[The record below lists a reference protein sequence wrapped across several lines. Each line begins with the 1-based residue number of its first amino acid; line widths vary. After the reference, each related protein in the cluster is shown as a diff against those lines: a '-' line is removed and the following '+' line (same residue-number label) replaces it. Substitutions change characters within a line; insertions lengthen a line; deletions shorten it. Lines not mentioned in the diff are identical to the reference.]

1 MEASPAA
8 ARLTVNRIQEAADF
22 LAGKVE
28 RTPML
33 SSTTA
38 ARVVAATSGIRLGDG
53 RLYAKAEHLQRTGSY
68 KVRGA
73 TLRIAR
79 LTPAEH
85 EAGVIAISAGNHAA
99 AVAVAAG
106 LLGVHAVVVMP
117 ETAVR
122 SKVDA
127 CRGYGAEVI
136 LAGSDTAE
144 AWAAM
149 EQIRE
154 ERGLTFL
161 HPFDH
166 LDTITG
172 QGTVGLEIVE
182 DLPAVDVVV
191 AGVGGGG
198 MACGVAA
205 AVKGLRPGARV
216 YGVEPM
222 TSNALALGIAAGTPV
237 PIRPVSVADGLN
249 APFASDATIAL
260 GRRLLDDIVLL
271 DDAEILAGLRFAAE
285 RMKQVLEPAGA
296 AALAAV
302 LAGRVPIVDGERVC
316 VVLSGGNVD
325 LDRFG
330 QLIALAG
337 PCRAPERPCP
347 PLRGS
352 LGPLPGPDRRQSTP
366 SSSRRSS
373 SMPRWWASSWI
384 TVIRTSSSRSSGSG

>member
-1 MEASPAA
+1 MQRDPAPLDAHRPALDVPLARIEEA
-8 ARLTVNRIQEAADF
+8 ARF
-22 LAGKVE
+22 LVGRVE
-28 RTPML
+28 RTPIL

-38 ARVVAATSGIRLGDG
+38 ARVVRTTAGVELAGG
-53 RLYAKAEHLQRTGSY
+53 RLQAKAEHLQRTGSY
-68 KVRGA
+68 KPRGA
-73 TLRIAR
+73 TFRIAR
-79 LTPAEH
+79 LSATEH
-85 EAGVIAISAGNHAA
+85 AAGVIAISAGNHAA
-99 AVAVAAG
+99 AVALAAG

-136 LAGSDTAE
+136 LEGSDTAE

-149 EQIRE
+149 ERVRDA
-154 ERGLTFL
+154 RGLTFV

-182 DLPAVDVVV
+182 DIPDVDVVV

-216 YGVEPM
+216 YGVEPR
-222 TSNALALGIAAGTPV
+222 TSNALTLGIAAGTPV
-237 PIRPVSVADGLN
+237 PIRPLSVADGLN
-249 APFASDATIAL
+249 APFASDTTITL
-260 GRRLLDDIVLL
+260 GRRLLDDVVLL
-271 DDAEILAGLRFAAE
+271 DDEEILAGLRFAAE

-302 LAGRVPIVDGERVC
+302 LHGHIPIRDGERVC
-316 VVLSGGNVD
+316 VVFSGGNVD
-325 LDRFG
+325 LPRFG
-330 QLIALAG
+330 ELIAA
-337 PCRAPERPCP
+337 A
-347 PLRGS
+347 GS
-352 LGPLPGPDRRQSTP
+352 LPG
-366 SSSRRSS
+366 
-373 SMPRWWASSWI
+373 A
-384 TVIRTSSSRSSGSG
+384 

>member
-1 MEASPAA
+1 MDSFGADLTLERIVAA
-8 ARLTVNRIQEAADF
+8 GSF
-22 LAGKVE
+22 LVGRVE

-33 SSTTA
+33 TSTTA
-38 ARVVAATSGIRLGDG
+38 ARVVRAVAGVELGGG
-53 RLYAKAEHLQRTGSY
+53 RVHAKAEHLQRTGSY

-73 TLRIAR
+73 TIRISR
-79 LTPAEH
+79 LSAAER
-85 EAGVIAISAGNHAA
+85 ATGVIAISAGNHAA

-106 LLGVHAVVVMP
+106 LAGVHAVVVMP
-117 ETAVR
+117 VGAVR

-136 LAGSDTAE
+136 LEGADTSE

-149 EQIRE
+149 ERVRD
-154 ERGLTFL
+154 ERGLTFI

-166 LDTITG
+166 PDTIAG

-182 DLPAVDVVV
+182 DLPEVDVVV

-198 MACGVAA
+198 LACGVAT

-216 YGVEPM
+216 YGVEPR
-222 TSNALALGIAAGTPV
+222 TSNALSLGIAAGRPV
-237 PIRPVSVADGLN
+237 PIRPLSVADGLN
-249 APFASDATIAL
+249 SPFASDVTIEL

-271 DDAEILAGLRFAAE
+271 DDAEILAGVRFAAE

-302 LAGRVPIVDGERVC
+302 LHGRIPIRDGERVC

-325 LDRFG
+325 VARLG
-330 QLIALAG
+330 ELIAA
-337 PCRAPERPCP
+337 A
-347 PLRGS
+347 
-352 LGPLPGPDRRQSTP
+352 GPLPE
-366 SSSRRSS
+366 
-373 SMPRWWASSWI
+373 A
-384 TVIRTSSSRSSGSG
+384 

>member
-1 MEASPAA
+1 MRLHPTGRDDRPPAPDVSLDRILEA
-8 ARLTVNRIQEAADF
+8 ARF
-22 LAGKVE
+22 LVGRVE

-33 SSTTA
+33 ASTTA
-38 ARVVAATSGIRLGDG
+38 ARVVRTTSGVELGGG
-53 RLYAKAEHLQRTGSY
+53 RLHAKAEHLQRTGSY

-73 TLRIAR
+73 TFRIAR
-79 LTPAEH
+79 LSGAEH
-85 EAGVIAISAGNHAA
+85 AAGVIAISAGNHAA

-106 LLGVHAVVVMP
+106 LMGVHAVVVMP
-117 ETAVR
+117 ATAVR
-122 SKVDA
+122 SKVAA

-136 LAGSDTAE
+136 LEGNDTGD

-149 EQIRE
+149 ERIRD

-166 LDTITG
+166 PDTMAG
-172 QGTVGLEIVE
+172 QGTIGLEIVE
-182 DLPAVDVVV
+182 EIPDVDVVV

-216 YGVEPM
+216 YGVEPR
-222 TSNALALGIAAGTPV
+222 TSNALSLGIAAGTPV
-237 PIRPVSVADGLN
+237 PIRPASVADGLN

-260 GRRLLDDIVLL
+260 GRRLLDDVVLL
-271 DDAEILAGLRFAAE
+271 GDVEILAGLRFAAE

-302 LAGRVPIVDGERVC
+302 LHGKVPVRHGERVC

-325 LDRFG
+325 VARFG
-330 QLIALAG
+330 ELIAA
-337 PCRAPERPCP
+337 A
-347 PLRGS
+347 
-352 LGPLPGPDRRQSTP
+352 GPLPG
-366 SSSRRSS
+366 
-373 SMPRWWASSWI
+373 A
-384 TVIRTSSSRSSGSG
+384 

>member
-1 MEASPAA
+1 MDVPDPVDLLTL
-8 ARLTVNRIQEAADF
+8 ARIEEAAGF
-22 LAGKVE
+22 LAGKIE
-28 RTPML
+28 RTPL
-33 SSTTA
+33 LASTTA
-38 ARVVAATSGIRLGDG
+38 ARVIAATTGARIAGG
-53 RLYAKAEHLQRTGSY
+53 RLHAKAEHLQRTGSY

-73 TLRIAR
+73 TFRTAR
-79 LTPAEH
+79 LSAAERA
-85 EAGVIAISAGNHAA
+85 AGVIAISAGNHAA

-122 SKVDA
+122 SKIEA

-136 LAGSDTAE
+136 LAGADTAE

-149 EQIRE
+149 ERIRD

-182 DLPAVDVVV
+182 DLPDVDVVV

-205 AVKGLRPGARV
+205 AVKGLRSGARV
-216 YGVEPM
+216 YGVEPA
-222 TSNALALGIAAGTPV
+222 TSNALALGIAAGVPV

-249 APFASDATIAL
+249 APFASDTTIAL
-260 GRRLLDDIVLL
+260 GRHLLDDVVLL
-271 DDAEILAGLRFAAE
+271 DDPEILAGLRFAAE

-302 LAGRVPIVDGERVC
+302 LHGRVPIRNGERVC

-325 LDRFG
+325 LARFG
-330 QLIALAG
+330 DLVSAA
-337 PCRAPERPCP
+337 
-347 PLRGS
+347 
-352 LGPLPGPDRRQSTP
+352 GPLPG
-366 SSSRRSS
+366 
-373 SMPRWWASSWI
+373 I
-384 TVIRTSSSRSSGSG
+384 

>member
-1 MEASPAA
+1 MHGHQAGLD
-8 ARLTVNRIQEAADF
+8 LTLERIQAAGDF

-28 RTPML
+28 RTPL
-33 SSTTA
+33 LASTTA
-38 ARVVAATSGIRLGDG
+38 ARVVEAVCGARIGDG

-73 TLRIAR
+73 TVRIAG
-79 LTPAEH
+79 LTPAERD
-85 EAGVIAISAGNHAA
+85 AGVIAISAGNHAA

-122 SKVDA
+122 SKVAA
-127 CRGYGAEVI
+127 CGGYGAEVI
-136 LAGSDTAE
+136 LAGVDTAE

-149 EQIRE
+149 ELVRD
-154 ERGLTFL
+154 ERGLTFI

-166 LDTITG
+166 LDTIAG

-182 DLPAVDVVV
+182 DLPDVDVVV

-205 AVKGLRPGARV
+205 AVRGLRPAARV
-216 YGVEPM
+216 YGVEPR
-222 TSNALALGIAAGTPV
+222 TSNALALGIAAGRPV

-249 APFASDATIAL
+249 APFTSDTMIAL
-260 GRRLLDDIVLL
+260 GRRLLEDVVLL

-302 LAGRVPIVDGERVC
+302 LLGRIPLRDGERVC
-316 VVLSGGNVD
+316 VILSGGNVEISR
-325 LDRFG
+325 LG
-330 QLIALAG
+330 ELLGEA
-337 PCRAPERPCP
+337 
-347 PLRGS
+347 
-352 LGPLPGPDRRQSTP
+352 GPLP
-366 SSSRRSS
+366 
-373 SMPRWWASSWI
+373 WI
-384 TVIRTSSSRSSGSG
+384 

>member
-1 MEASPAA
+1 MNFDPAPRERPPTADVSLERVREAG
-8 ARLTVNRIQEAADF
+8 RFLVGRI
-22 LAGKVE
+22 E

-38 ARVVAATSGIRLGDG
+38 ARVVLATGGVTLGGG
-53 RLYAKAEHLQRTGSY
+53 RLHAKAEHLQRTGSY

-73 TLRIAR
+73 TFRIAR
-79 LTPAEH
+79 LSAAEH

-117 ETAVR
+117 ATAVR
-122 SKVDA
+122 SKVEA

-136 LAGSDTAE
+136 LEGSDTAE

-149 EQIRE
+149 ERIRD
-154 ERGLTFL
+154 ERGLTFV

-166 LDTITG
+166 PDTIVG
-172 QGTVGLEIVE
+172 HGTIGLEIVE
-182 DLPAVDVVV
+182 DLPDVDVVV

-216 YGVEPM
+216 YGVEPR
-222 TSNALALGIAAGTPV
+222 TSNALSLGIAAGTPV
-237 PIRPVSVADGLN
+237 SIRPSSIADGLN
-249 APFASDATIAL
+249 APFAGDNTIAL
-260 GRRLLDDIVLL
+260 GRILLDDIVLL

-302 LAGRVPIVDGERVC
+302 LHGKVPIRDGERVC

-325 LDRFG
+325 VARFG
-330 QLIALAG
+330 ELIAA
-337 PCRAPERPCP
+337 A
-347 PLRGS
+347 
-352 LGPLPGPDRRQSTP
+352 GPLPAT
-366 SSSRRSS
+366 
-373 SMPRWWASSWI
+373 
-384 TVIRTSSSRSSGSG
+384 

>member
-1 MEASPAA
+1 MHPDPAPRD
-8 ARLTVNRIQEAADF
+8 ARQPALDVPLARIEEAASF
-22 LAGKVE
+22 LVGRVE

-38 ARVVAATSGIRLGDG
+38 ARVVRTTAGVELAGG
-53 RLYAKAEHLQRTGSY
+53 RLHAKAEHLQRTGSY

-73 TLRIAR
+73 TFRIAR
-79 LTPAEH
+79 LSAPERA
-85 EAGVIAISAGNHAA
+85 AGVIAISAGNHAA
-99 AVAVAAG
+99 AVAVACG

-122 SKVDA
+122 SKVEA

-136 LAGSDTAE
+136 LVGNDTSD

-149 EQIRE
+149 ERIRD
-154 ERGLTFL
+154 ERGLTFI

-166 LDTITG
+166 PDTIAG
-172 QGTVGLEIVE
+172 QGTIGLEIVE
-182 DLPAVDVVV
+182 DIPDVDVVL

-216 YGVEPM
+216 YGVEPR
-222 TSNALALGIAAGTPV
+222 TSNALSLGLAAGTPV

-249 APFASDATIAL
+249 APFASDATITL
-260 GRRLLDDIVLL
+260 GRRLLDDVVLL
-271 DDAEILAGLRFAAE
+271 DDVEILAGLRFAAE

-302 LAGRVPIVDGERVC
+302 LAGHIPIRDGERVC
-316 VVLSGGNVD
+316 VVFSGGNVD
-325 LDRFG
+325 LPTFG
-330 QLIALAG
+330 ELIAA
-337 PCRAPERPCP
+337 A
-347 PLRGS
+347 
-352 LGPLPGPDRRQSTP
+352 GPLPG
-366 SSSRRSS
+366 
-373 SMPRWWASSWI
+373 A
-384 TVIRTSSSRSSGSG
+384 

>member
-1 MEASPAA
+1 MHLDPT
-8 ARLTVNRIQEAADF
+8 ARDARSSAPDIHLARIQEAARF
-22 LAGKVE
+22 LAGRVE

-38 ARVVAATSGIRLGDG
+38 ARVVRATAGVELGGG
-53 RLYAKAEHLQRTGSY
+53 RLHAKAEHLQRTGSY

-73 TLRIAR
+73 TFRIAR
-79 LTPAEH
+79 LTAAEH
-85 EAGVIAISAGNHAA
+85 AAGVIAISAGNHGA

-122 SKVDA
+122 TKVEA

-136 LAGSDTAE
+136 LEGVDTSE

-149 EQIRE
+149 ERIRDA
-154 ERGLTFL
+154 RGLTFI

-166 LDTITG
+166 PDTITG
-172 QGTVGLEIVE
+172 QGTIGLEIVA
-182 DLPAVDVVV
+182 DLPEVDVVV

-205 AVKGLRPGARV
+205 AVKGLRPEARV
-216 YGVEPM
+216 YGVEPR
-222 TSNALALGIAAGTPV
+222 TSNALSLGIAAGTPV
-237 PIRPVSVADGLN
+237 PIRPLSVADGLN
-249 APFASDATIAL
+249 APFASDATIML
-260 GRRLLDDIVLL
+260 GRRLLDDVVLL

-302 LAGRVPIVDGERVC
+302 LHGHIPVRDGERVC

-325 LDRFG
+325 VARFG
-330 QLIALAG
+330 ELIAA
-337 PCRAPERPCP
+337 A
-347 PLRGS
+347 
-352 LGPLPGPDRRQSTP
+352 GPLPG
-366 SSSRRSS
+366 
-373 SMPRWWASSWI
+373 A
-384 TVIRTSSSRSSGSG
+384 

>member
-1 MEASPAA
+1 MHDETPARIGRPPAA
-8 ARLTVNRIQEAADF
+8 DVPLDRILEAGGF
-22 LAGKVE
+22 LAGRVE
-28 RTPML
+28 RTPVL

-38 ARVVAATSGIRLGDG
+38 ARVVCAATGVELAGG
-53 RLYAKAEHLQRTGSY
+53 RLHAKAEHLQRTGSY

-73 TLRIAR
+73 TFRIAR
-79 LTPAEH
+79 LSAAEH
-85 EAGVIAISAGNHAA
+85 AAGVIAISAGNHAA

-136 LAGSDTAE
+136 LEGRDTAE

-149 EQIRE
+149 ERIRD
-154 ERGLTFL
+154 ERGLTFI

-166 LDTITG
+166 PDTITG
-172 QGTVGLEIVE
+172 QGTIGLEIVA
-182 DLPAVDVVV
+182 DLPEVDVVV

-198 MACGVAA
+198 MVCGVAA

-216 YGVEPM
+216 YGVEPR
-222 TSNALALGIAAGTPV
+222 TSNALTLGMAAGTPV

-249 APFASDATIAL
+249 APFASDATIRL
-260 GRRLLDDIVLL
+260 GRRLLDDVVLL

-302 LAGRVPIVDGERVC
+302 LYGRVPLRDGEQVC

-325 LDRFG
+325 VTRLG
-330 QLIALAG
+330 ELVSSA
-337 PCRAPERPCP
+337 
-347 PLRGS
+347 
-352 LGPLPGPDRRQSTP
+352 GPLPG
-366 SSSRRSS
+366 
-373 SMPRWWASSWI
+373 A
-384 TVIRTSSSRSSGSG
+384 

>member
-1 MEASPAA
+1 MNASAPAPE
-8 ARLTVNRIQEAADF
+8 LTLARIQEAAAF

-33 SSTTA
+33 ASTTA
-38 ARVVAATSGIRLGDG
+38 ARVVAATAGARVGDG
-53 RLYAKAEHLQRTGSY
+53 RVYAKAEHLQRTGSY

-73 TLRIAR
+73 TVRIAR

-85 EAGVIAISAGNHAA
+85 DAGVIAISAGNHAA

-117 ETAVR
+117 QTAVR
-122 SKVDA
+122 SKVEA

-136 LAGSDTAE
+136 LAGSDTSE

-149 EQIRE
+149 EVIRDA
-154 ERGLTFL
+154 RGLTFL

-166 LDTITG
+166 VDTITG

-182 DLPAVDVVV
+182 DVPGVDVVV

-216 YGVEPM
+216 YGVEPR

-237 PIRPVSVADGLN
+237 PLRPVSVADGLN
-249 APFASDATIAL
+249 APFASDMTIAL
-260 GRRLLDDIVLL
+260 GRRLLDDVVLL
-271 DDAEILAGLRFAAE
+271 DDGEILAGLRFAAE

-302 LAGRVPIVDGERVC
+302 LLGRIPVRDGERVC

-325 LDRFG
+325 LGRFG
-330 QLIALAG
+330 ELVAA
-337 PCRAPERPCP
+337 A
-347 PLRGS
+347 
-352 LGPLPGPDRRQSTP
+352 GPLPG
-366 SSSRRSS
+366 
-373 SMPRWWASSWI
+373 A
-384 TVIRTSSSRSSGSG
+384 